1 VPHMNIGAIGGYK
14 GVGGESKEISS
25 GKIEPV
31 EEAILN
37 YCAFNGSR
45 FKAAYVVNWIMEKGL
60 TKGLNGESSRL
71 KLLKRVHDAIQRLA
85 RESGLGVGGYIKAI
99 IREYLKSRGV
109 LEKSLESRV
118 SDLEAR
124 VKRLEEL
131 LARGQRGDLGGGEY

>member
-1 VPHMNIGAIGGYK
+1 MFIRFRAYIYWGVMVVP
-14 GVGGESKEISS
+14 VVSISLDS
-25 GKIEPV
+25 ET
-31 EEAILN
+31 
-37 YCAFNGSR
+37 Y
-45 FKAAYVVNWIMEKGL
+45 
-60 TKGLNGESSRL
+60 TKLYE
-71 KLLKRVHDAIQRLA
+71 LA
-85 RESGLGVGGYIKAI
+85 RESGLSVGGYIKAI